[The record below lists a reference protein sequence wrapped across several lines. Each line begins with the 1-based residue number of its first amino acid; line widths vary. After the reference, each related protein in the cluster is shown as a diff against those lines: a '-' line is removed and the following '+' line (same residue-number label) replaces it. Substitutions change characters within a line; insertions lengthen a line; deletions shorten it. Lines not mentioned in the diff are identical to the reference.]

1 MHCNTLQNTA
11 HKLNTQEF
19 YSGICS
25 SRPGGYYNALQNTA
39 HMLRTKDILFQE
51 SAQVDP
57 VALAAEEAKTRK
69 DREDTLQRAVYA
81 QYAKKNKSTFKSIS
95 QRVKNVMPFVLGTFR
110 GRIEGDSMH

>member
-1 MHCNTLQNTA
+1 
-11 HKLNTQEF
+11 
-19 YSGICS
+19 
-25 SRPGGYYNALQNTA
+25 
-39 HMLRTKDILFQE
+39 MLRTKDILFQE